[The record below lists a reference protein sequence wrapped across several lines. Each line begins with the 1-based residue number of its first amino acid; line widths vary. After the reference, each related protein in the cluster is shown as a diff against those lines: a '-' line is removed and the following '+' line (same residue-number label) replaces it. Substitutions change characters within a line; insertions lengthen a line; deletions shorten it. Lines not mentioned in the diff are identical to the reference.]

1 MRLKAFIVTLLV
13 FVVGYAQAQRIV
25 LTPHWIAQSQ
35 FAGYYAAQELGYY
48 EEAGLDVVIEHTTA
62 SETTIKRMNEGRSNA
77 TTMMLIDAMFQIDQG
92 ADMVNILQTSQRP
105 GLVFVPRNEQV
116 KSIDELRN
124 GRVGIWRSYFS
135 QLAQLINQ
143 DYQLNLEWVRFIQ
156 SINLYIS
163 GAIDAQMA
171 MTYNEMYWIRVSGFE
186 NIKVINV
193 SDLGYDY
200 PEDGLYISGKYYRK
214 YPEKA
219 KAFAE
224 ASRRGWLWV
233 HENPD
238 KALDMVIEQMEK
250 YNLPYNR
257 NHQRWMLE
265 EILRLQLPEDN
276 KKPTYTLDAEKV
288 ADLSILLRDNNRIKT
303 HITFDKLQGK

>member
-1 MRLKAFIVTLLV
+1 MKLKAFIVTLLV